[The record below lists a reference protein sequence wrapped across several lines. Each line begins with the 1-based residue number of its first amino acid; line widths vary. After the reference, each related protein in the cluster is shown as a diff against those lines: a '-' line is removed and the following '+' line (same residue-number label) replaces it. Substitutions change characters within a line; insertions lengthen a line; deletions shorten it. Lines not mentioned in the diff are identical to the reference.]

1 LQALP
6 EGEPR
11 VIRLTR
17 LNGRPIVL
25 NSDLIKFLERAPDTV
40 ITLTNG
46 EKVIVRESEDE
57 VVQLVR
63 DFRRSMMVD
72 LPTGDTYP
80 RSPLPQNPV
89 SMSPEGPR
97 RG

>member
-1 LQALP
+1 M
-6 EGEPR
+6 
-11 VIRLTR
+11 IHITR

-25 NSDLIKFLERAPDTV
+25 NSDLIKFVERAPDTV

-46 EKVIVRESEDE
+46 EKLIVRESEEE

-63 DFRRSMMVD
+63 EFRRSMMAD
-72 LPTGDTYP
+72 SQAPPRPLPTAG
-80 RSPLPQNPV
+80 
-89 SMSPEGPR
+89 SMTPEGHH

>member
-1 LQALP
+1 
-6 EGEPR
+6 
-11 VIRLTR
+11 VIQVTR

-25 NSDLIKFLERAPDTV
+25 NSDLIKFVERAPDTV

-57 VVQLVR
+57 VIQLVR
-63 DFRRSMMVD
+63 EFRRSMMTESQGHAASPQAQGPAFPNA
-72 LPTGDTYP
+72 LP
-80 RSPLPQNPV
+80 
-89 SMSPEGPR
+89 MSPEGHR

>member
-1 LQALP
+1 M
-6 EGEPR
+6 
-11 VIRLTR
+11 IRLTR
-17 LNGRPIVL
+17 LNGRPLVL

-46 EKVIVRESEDE
+46 EKVIVRESEEE

-63 DFRRSMMVD
+63 EFRRSMMVD
-72 LPTGDTYP
+72 ITTGDAYP
-80 RSPLPQNPV
+80 HSPLPQN
-89 SMSPEGPR
+89 SINMNPEGPR